1 MKKPK
6 TDPKTAADKAQAS
19 SDKNKKNAGA
29 KGAAAAPNETVK
41 FNSEL
46 DQEEKA
52 LFLNHHLPAVRA
64 ARASLNTANANLRNA
79 YKKAKAEGNFTK
91 ADFDTAFAVET
102 AESEAR
108 ERGKIARQLRIAK
121 IMGSSLG
128 AQLDMFLEPDRTPAA
143 DIAFQEGV
151 HDATQNKAAKPKY
164 DPSTEQ
170 HRKYLEG
177 YHSVSAQRVK
187 EGIGKLD
194 PEAAKLADH
203 EAAAKVATDT
213 QKAKDAQAFDGKAP
227 ASDADAEI
235 PGGTPPTPPP
245 QPQSGTPMTR
255 AQFKEQQAKL
265 AAGSGKAN

>member
-1 MKKPK
+1 MAKNTTKA
-6 TDPKTAADKAQAS
+6 AADKAQAA
-19 SDKNKKNAGA
+19 SDRKKAIAANNK
-29 KGAAAAPNETVK
+29 AAAAKPASAAKPAPVQ

-46 DQEEKA
+46 DEEEKA

-64 ARASLNTANANLRNA
+64 GRAAVNKATADLRNA

-143 DIAFQEGV
+143 DIAYEEGRT
-151 HDATQNKAAKPKY
+151 ASMKNEAAKPKY

-170 HRKYLEG
+170 FRRYMAGFHEHQATIAKGIKPTNE
-177 YHSVSAQRVK
+177 AVK
-187 EGIGKLD
+187 EDVKATA
-194 PEAAKLADH
+194 EKKAT
-203 EAAAKVATDT
+203 VAQ
-213 QKAKDAQAFDGKAP
+213 QKAVDAQAFDEPSPDAAADIPSAP
-227 ASDADAEI
+227 SPAPSSAV
-235 PGGTPPTPPP
+235 
-245 QPQSGTPMTR
+245 PMTR
-255 AQFKEQQAKL
+255 AQFKKQQEEAKARE
-265 AAGSGKAN
+265 AAG